1 MKPDPW
7 DRKERRVFRGLL
19 VLRAREVKPEPEA
32 KKESREIPEDL
43 RDQKVTLAPEGSRGL
58 RARQVRGDL
67 PEREGRKDCRVW
79 QGREA
84 IQVRLVH
91 RVYLDL
97 RGQQVA
103 SVLRGK
109 KASLVIEVHRVL
121 PAPEDHKG
129 KKGIKVTPA
138 RQALPVSGGRK
149 VIPGRRAPQGR
160 MAQIHRRTEC
170 VSARKQ
176 KSPPVQSFSLFYGGA
191 QGENA
196 APDGAVILNIRT
208 APVSLTNG
216 NLGAASVTAVTYGFL
231 PGS

>member
-1 MKPDPW
+1 MRGDRRGIRETPGHRVFPGQKAIPASVGQRVSVVRQAHRGDRGHGVKPDPW

-91 RVYLDL
+91 RV
-97 RGQQVA
+97 
-103 SVLRGK
+103 
-109 KASLVIEVHRVL
+109 L

-176 KSPPVQSFSLFYGGA
+176 KLPPVQSFSPLFM
-191 QGENA
+191 
-196 APDGAVILNIRT
+196 AVRRGKMQPLM
-208 APVSLTNG
+208 AL
-216 NLGAASVTAVTYGFL
+216 
-231 PGS
+231 

>member
-1 MKPDPW
+1 MRGDRRGIRETRGHRVFPGQKAIPASVGQRVSVVRQAHRGYRGHGVKPDPW

-91 RVYLDL
+91 RV
-97 RGQQVA
+97 
-103 SVLRGK
+103 
-109 KASLVIEVHRVL
+109 L

-176 KSPPVQSFSLFYGGA
+176 KSPPVQSFSPLFM
-191 QGENA
+191 
-196 APDGAVILNIRT
+196 AVRRGKMQPLM
-208 APVSLTNG
+208 AL
-216 NLGAASVTAVTYGFL
+216 
-231 PGS
+231 